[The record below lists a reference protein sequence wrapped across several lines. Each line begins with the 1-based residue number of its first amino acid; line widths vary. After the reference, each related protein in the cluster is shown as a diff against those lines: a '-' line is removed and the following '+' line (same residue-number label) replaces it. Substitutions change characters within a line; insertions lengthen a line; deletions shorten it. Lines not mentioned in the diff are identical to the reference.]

1 MYEGG
6 DEMSCSVVERDVVW
20 MRGDAGFVEG
30 DEHVDR
36 GGGGVYGFIFH
47 GVGEIGCE
55 CGGKEIGDLLLLPG
69 GCHAIWEIAAK
80 YQYFSYSV
88 VKRGNLRRFHNE
100 NIVFLSQS
108 ERDSTLC

>member
-1 MYEGG
+1 
-6 DEMSCSVVERDVVW
+6 
-20 MRGDAGFVEG
+20 
-30 DEHVDR
+30 
-36 GGGGVYGFIFH
+36 
-47 GVGEIGCE
+47 
-55 CGGKEIGDLLLLPG
+55 LLLPG